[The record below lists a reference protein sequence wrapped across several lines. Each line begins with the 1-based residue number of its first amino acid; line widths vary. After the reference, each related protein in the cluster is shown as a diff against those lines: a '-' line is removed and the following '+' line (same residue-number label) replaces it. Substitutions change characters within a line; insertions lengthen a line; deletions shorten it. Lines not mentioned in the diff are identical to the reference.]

1 MGVLMGSFLTFSLKL
16 YFETLMVRCF
26 KNSGNIL
33 SRKPRIPLDGK
44 NTQKYLDHVVDFQT
58 AFKMCLH
65 LQSAQKLKEMTDI
78 HQNKIE

>member
-33 SRKPRIPLDGK
+33 SRKPMNTFGWKKHTEIPRSCSRFPNSL
-44 NTQKYLDHVVDFQT
+44 
-58 AFKMCLH
+58 
-65 LQSAQKLKEMTDI
+65 
-78 HQNKIE
+78 